1 MHTPLCILVTHP
13 QTHAEG
19 DLNMTS
25 LECRHKWQQGRIHTD
40 QIIISL
46 FSGQAY
52 SFFMICYLRLV
63 SPHKESYVIRG
74 LIKITGIIRQQYTEH
89 WSVDLCETR
98 ECGWEEMAAE
108 LLLRCFRLSINDTS
122 RVSLKLALS
131 SQSVSLDHAVVRH
144 CIIHAALLVSM
155 ISLGWNPDIY
165 LLHKIKCKLYRAYM
179 HMNWKYKQITVQP
192 WASWKC
198 YMLLKPVM
206 FHISLALCFINFF
219 ETCGSL
225 HT

>member
-1 MHTPLCILVTHP
+1 M
-13 QTHAEG
+13 
-19 DLNMTS
+19 
-25 LECRHKWQQGRIHTD
+25 
-40 QIIISL
+40 
-46 FSGQAY
+46 
-52 SFFMICYLRLV
+52 
-63 SPHKESYVIRG
+63 IRG

-131 SQSVSLDHAVVRH
+131 SQSVSLYHAVVRH
-144 CIIHAALLVSM
+144 CIIHAALLVSV
-155 ISLGWNPDIY
+155 ISLGWNPDNH
-165 LLHKIKCKLYRAYM
+165 LLHKIECKLYYAYM

-192 WASWKC
+192 CFIIWYLSIFKFHFGLKWDSWKL

-206 FHISLALCFINFF
+206 FQPYLIGCMLYQLFWNMWFF
-219 ETCGSL
+219 AYIIKIFLPHAKKDLPKMSV
-225 HT
+225 